1 MSLDNF
7 RNRTIIW
14 DTVNKD
20 FPQPIQIMQGD
31 VNARTLSVKILDN
44 GSETDLTGHSLKLTY
59 QYTNSSNSG
68 FVMIAP
74 KNLAKGEFI
83 LVIPTE
89 MTTPR
94 VIEAILILLN
104 ENLEQVIVSKSLTFI
119 SDDSTVTDLAQEV
132 NNKIDDFTKLL
143 LENMPQALRSKLND
157 LYAQIDSI
165 KSNIE
170 LKANLADVTSLQNA
184 ITKLQNEIEAFG
196 ITPGNS
202 VTIKSLLDEI
212 NGILSDLNQ
221 KGIDIANLRSKI
233 EEVRLETTTQ
243 LADLK
248 PLKNKKIVMF
258 GDSIIDLGTIPS
270 EIKTLSGATEVYNVG
285 FAGCTMTPTNT
296 VGVGYDKFSMYA
308 LATAIAANDFTAQTA
323 LATTTLRGFLAH
335 LNTLKAIDFATIDIC
350 FISYGTNDFGFNVN
364 PGTHDVVSKFTV
376 AGAMKEVVNKLQSK
390 NPNMEIIFTTPIYR
404 ADKFLNKLNLPLS
417 VYADTMKGTAGR
429 EATKVIDLHTC
440 SGINEF
446 SYTTFLNPADKL
458 HPVAAGNT
466 LLAKSFV
473 KYAGSGYVGRTDNK
487 FEPLPVGVNL
497 AQDSENFNVH
507 NPNNVGAFYGG
518 KSYIT
523 HAPKSYMKYT
533 DIVLCDCMIEL
544 TGITTIKIVFDAII
558 KGCQGRVEAIL
569 YDSANKAVATK
580 MATLNINAT
589 EANYVTN
596 HVMGNFTGVYRLYV
610 AIKAMDVAPEI
621 YIRNPLILQK
631 DYEKISVGTTTV
643 TVSGSP
649 LSVTKSVI
657 YKDYNNWPVDYIP
670 VVLANSQHPG
680 IIVSVANFYNH
691 FEVTITTAKG
701 VELTAGDYVIN
712 YVRFLP

>member
-7 RNRTIIW
+7 RNRAIVW

-31 VNARTLSVKILDN
+31 VNARTLSVKIIDN
-44 GSETDLTGHSLKLTY
+44 GSEVDLTGHSLKLTY

-68 FVMIAP
+68 FVMIPP
-74 KNLAKGEFI
+74 KNLTKGEFI

-89 MTTPR
+89 MTTTG
-94 VIEAILILLN
+94 VIEANLILLN
-104 ENLEQVIVSKSLTFI
+104 ESLEQVIVSKSLTFI
-119 SDDSTVTDLAQEV
+119 SDNSTVTDLAQEV

-143 LENMPQALRSKLND
+143 LENMPQVLRSELND
-157 LYAQIDSI
+157 LHAQTESN
-165 KSNIE
+165 KSNIK

-184 ITKLQNEIEAFG
+184 MTKLQNEIETFG
-196 ITPGNS
+196 ITPENS

-212 NGILSDLNQ
+212 TGILSDLNQ
-221 KGIDIANLRSKI
+221 KGIDITNLRSKI
-233 EEVRLETTTQ
+233 DEVQLQ
-243 LADLK
+243 LADIS

-285 FAGCTMTPTNT
+285 FAGCTMTPTDT
-296 VGVGYDKFSMYA
+296 IGGGYDKFSMHA
-308 LATAIAANDFTAQTA
+308 LATAISANDFTAQTA
-323 LATTTLRGFLAH
+323 LATTTLGKFLAH

-364 PGTHDVVSKFTV
+364 PGTSDVVSNLTV
-376 AGAMKEVVNKLQSK
+376 AGAMKEIVNKLQSK

-404 ADKFLNKLNLPLS
+404 ADKFLNTLNLPLS
-417 VYADTMKGTAGR
+417 VYADTIKGTAGR
-429 EATKVIDLHTC
+429 LATKVIDLHTC

-446 SYTTFLNPADKL
+446 NYTTLLNTADKL

-466 LLAKSFV
+466 LMAKSFV
-473 KYAGSGYVGRTDNK
+473 KYARGGYVGRTDNK
-487 FEPLPVGVNL
+487 FEPLTVGMNL
-497 AQDSENFNVH
+497 AQDSEKFNVH

-523 HAPKSYMKYT
+523 HAPKSYMKYA

-544 TGITTIKIVFDAII
+544 TGLTTIKIVFDAIV
-558 KGCQGRVEAIL
+558 KGCQGRVDAIL
-569 YDSANKAVATK
+569 YDSANTAVASKT
-580 MATLNINAT
+580 ATLNINST

-596 HVMGNFTGVYRLYV
+596 HTIGNFTGVYRLYV

-631 DYEKISVGTTTV
+631 NYEKISVGATTV

-649 LSVTKSVI
+649 FSVTKAVV
-657 YKDYNNWPVDYIP
+657 YKDYNNWSVDYIP
-670 VVLANSQHPG
+670 VVMANSQYTDL
-680 IIVSVANFYNH
+680 IVSVANFYNH
-691 FEVTITTAKG
+691 FEVTITTKTG
-701 VELTAGDYVIN
+701 VALTAGDYVIN

>member
-7 RNRTIIW
+7 RKRAIIW

-20 FPQPIQIMQGD
+20 FPQPIQVMQGD
-31 VNARTLSVKILDN
+31 VNARTVSVKIIDN
-44 GSETDLTGHSLKLTY
+44 GGEIDLTGHSLKLTY

-68 FVMIAP
+68 FVMIP
-74 KNLAKGEFI
+74 PENLTKGEFI

-89 MTTPR
+89 MTKPG
-94 VIEAILILLN
+94 VIEANLILLN
-104 ENLEQVIVSKSLTFI
+104 KDKEQVIVSKKLTFI
-119 SDDSTVTDLAQEV
+119 SDNSTVTDLAQEV

-143 LENMPQALRSKLND
+143 LENMPQVLRSELND
-157 LYAQIDSI
+157 LHAQTESN
-165 KSNIE
+165 KSNIK

-184 ITKLQNEIEAFG
+184 MTKLQNEIETFG
-196 ITPGNS
+196 ITPENS

-212 NGILSDLNQ
+212 TGILSDLNQ
-221 KGIDIANLRSKI
+221 KGIDITNLRSKI
-233 EEVRLETTTQ
+233 DEVQLQ
-243 LADLK
+243 LADIS

-296 VGVGYDKFSMYA
+296 VGVGYDKFSMHA
-308 LATAIAANDFTAQTA
+308 LANAVLANDFTAQTA
-323 LATTTLRGFLAH
+323 LATTTLGKFLAH

-364 PGTHDVVSKFTV
+364 PGTSDVVSNLTV
-376 AGAMKEVVNKLQSK
+376 AGAMKEIVNKLQSK

-404 ADKFLNKLNLPLS
+404 ADKFLNTLNLPLS
-417 VYADTMKGTAGR
+417 VYADTIKGTAGR
-429 EATKVIDLHTC
+429 LATKVIDLHTC

-446 SYTTFLNPADKL
+446 NYTTLLNTADKL

-466 LLAKSFV
+466 LMAKSFV
-473 KYAGSGYVGRTDNK
+473 KYARGGYVGRTDNK
-487 FEPLPVGVNL
+487 FEPLTVGMNL
-497 AQDSENFNVH
+497 AQDSEKFNVH

-523 HAPKSYMKYT
+523 HAPKSYMKYA

-544 TGITTIKIVFDAII
+544 TGLTTIKIVFDAIV
-558 KGCQGRVEAIL
+558 KGCQGRVDAIL
-569 YDSANKAVATK
+569 YDSANTAVASKT
-580 MATLNINAT
+580 ATLNINST
-589 EANYVTN
+589 EANYVTD
-596 HVMGNFTGVYRLYV
+596 HTIGNFTGVYRLYV

-631 DYEKISVGTTTV
+631 NYEKISVGATTV

-649 LSVTKSVI
+649 FSVTKAVV
-657 YKDYNNWPVDYIP
+657 YKDYNNWSVDYIP
-670 VVLANSQHPG
+670 VVMANSQYTDL
-680 IIVSVANFYNH
+680 IVSVANFYNH
-691 FEVTITTAKG
+691 FEVTITTKTG
-701 VELTAGDYVIN
+701 VALTAGDYVIN

>member
-7 RNRTIIW
+7 RNRTILW

-31 VNARTLSVKILDN
+31 VNARTVLIKIVDN
-44 GSETDLTGHSLKLTY
+44 GTEIDLTGHSLKLTY

-68 FVMIAP
+68 FVMVP
-74 KNLAKGEFI
+74 PENLTKGEFI

-89 MTTPR
+89 MTKVG
-94 VIEAILILLN
+94 VIEANLILLN
-104 ENLEQVIVSKSLTFI
+104 EDKEQVIVSKNLTFI
-119 SDDSTVTDLAQEV
+119 SDNSTVTDLAQEV

-143 LENMPQALRSKLND
+143 LENMPQVLRSELND
-157 LYAQIDSI
+157 LHAQTESN

-170 LKANLADVTSLQNA
+170 LKSNLADVTSLQNA
-184 ITKLQNEIEAFG
+184 MTKLQNEIETFG
-196 ITPGNS
+196 ITPENS

-212 NGILSDLNQ
+212 TGILSDLNQ
-221 KGIDIANLRSKI
+221 KGIDITNLRSKI
-233 EEVRLETTTQ
+233 DEVQLQLE
-243 LADLK
+243 DIS

-296 VGVGYDKFSMYA
+296 VGVGYDKFSMHA
-308 LATAIAANDFTAQTA
+308 LANAVLANDFTAQTA

-335 LNTLKAIDFATIDIC
+335 LNTLKTVDFSTIDIC

-364 PGTHDVVSKFTV
+364 PGTSDVVSNFTV

-404 ADKFLNKLNLPLS
+404 ADKFLNTLNLPLS
-417 VYADTMKGTAGR
+417 VYADTIKGTAGR
-429 EATKVIDLHTC
+429 LATKVIDLHTC

-446 SYTTFLNPADKL
+446 NYTTLLNTADKL

-466 LLAKSFV
+466 LMAKSFV
-473 KYAGSGYVGRTDNK
+473 KYARGGYVGRTNNK
-487 FEPLPVGVNL
+487 FEPLAVGVNL
-497 AQDSENFNVH
+497 AQDSEKLNVH

-523 HAPKSYMKYT
+523 HAPKSYMKYA

-544 TGITTIKIVFDAII
+544 TGLTTIKIVFDAII
-558 KGCQGRVEAIL
+558 KGCQGRVDAIL
-569 YDSANKAVATK
+569 YDSANTAVATK
-580 MATLNINAT
+580 ATTLNINST

-596 HVMGNFTGVYRLYV
+596 HTMGNFTGVYRLYV

-631 DYEKISVGTTTV
+631 NYEKISVGATTV
-643 TVSGSP
+643 TVTGSP
-649 LSVTKSVI
+649 FSVTKPVV

-670 VVLANSQHPG
+670 VVMANSQYTDL
-680 IIVSVANFYNH
+680 IVSVANFYDH
-691 FEVTITTAKG
+691 FEVTITTKNG
-701 VELTAGDYVIN
+701 VALTAGDYVIN

>member
-7 RNRTIIW
+7 RKRAIVW

-31 VNARTLSVKILDN
+31 VNARTLSVKIIDN
-44 GSETDLTGHSLKLTY
+44 GSEVDLTGHSLKLTY

-68 FVMIAP
+68 FVMIPP
-74 KNLAKGEFI
+74 KNLTKGEFI

-89 MTTPR
+89 MTTTG
-94 VIEAILILLN
+94 VIEANLILLN
-104 ENLEQVIVSKSLTFI
+104 ESLEQVIVSKSLTFI
-119 SDDSTVTDLAQEV
+119 SDNSTVTDLAQEV

-143 LENMPQALRSKLND
+143 LENMPQVLRSELND
-157 LYAQIDSI
+157 LHAQTESN
-165 KSNIE
+165 KSNIK

-184 ITKLQNEIEAFG
+184 MTKLQNEIETFG
-196 ITPGNS
+196 ITPENS

-212 NGILSDLNQ
+212 TGILSDLNQ
-221 KGIDIANLRSKI
+221 KGIDITNLRSKI
-233 EEVRLETTTQ
+233 DEVQLQ
-243 LADLK
+243 LADIS

-285 FAGCTMTPTNT
+285 FAGCTMTPTDT
-296 VGVGYDKFSMYA
+296 IRGGYGKFSMHA
-308 LATAIAANDFTAQTA
+308 LATAISANDFTAQTA
-323 LATTTLRGFLAH
+323 LATTTLGKFLAH

-364 PGTHDVVSKFTV
+364 PGTSDVVSKFTV
-376 AGAMKEVVNKLQSK
+376 AGAMKEIVNKLQSK

-404 ADKFLNKLNLPLS
+404 ADKFLNTLNLPLS
-417 VYADTMKGTAGR
+417 VYADTIKGTAGR
-429 EATKVIDLHTC
+429 LATKVIDLHTC

-446 SYTTFLNPADKL
+446 NYTTLLNTADKL

-466 LLAKSFV
+466 LMAKSFV
-473 KYAGSGYVGRTDNK
+473 KYARGGYVGRTDNK
-487 FEPLPVGVNL
+487 FEPLTVGMNL
-497 AQDSENFNVH
+497 AQDSEKFNVH

-523 HAPKSYMKYT
+523 HAPKSYMKYA

-544 TGITTIKIVFDAII
+544 TGLTTIKIVFDAII
-558 KGCQGRVEAIL
+558 KGCQGRVDAIL
-569 YDSANKAVATK
+569 YDSANTAVASKT
-580 MATLNINAT
+580 ATLNINST

-596 HVMGNFTGVYRLYV
+596 HTIGNFTGVYRLYV

-631 DYEKISVGTTTV
+631 NYEKISVGATTV

-649 LSVTKSVI
+649 FSVTKAVI
-657 YKDYNNWPVDYIP
+657 YKDYNNWSVDYIP
-670 VVLANSQHPG
+670 VVMANSQYTDL
-680 IIVSVANFYNH
+680 IVSVANFYNH
-691 FEVTITTAKG
+691 FEVTITTKTG
-701 VELTAGDYVIN
+701 VALTAGDYVIN

>member
-20 FPQPIQIMQGD
+20 FPQPIQVMQGD
-31 VNARTLSVKILDN
+31 VNARTLLIKIVDN
-44 GSETDLTGHSLKLTY
+44 GTEIDLTGHSLKLTY
-59 QYTNSSNSG
+59 QYTNNSNSG
-68 FVMIAP
+68 LIVVPP
-74 KNLAKGEFI
+74 KDLIKGEFL

-89 MTTPR
+89 MTATG
-94 VIEAILILLN
+94 VIEANLILLN
-104 ENLEQVIVSKSLTFI
+104 KDKEQVIVSKNLTFI
-119 SDDSTVTDLAQEV
+119 SDSSTVSYLAQKV

-143 LENMPQALRSKLND
+143 LENMPQVLRSELNN
-157 LYAQIDSI
+157 LYAQIDSN

-170 LKANLADVTSLQNA
+170 FKANLADVTSLQNTM
-184 ITKLQNEIEAFG
+184 TKLQNEVETFG
-196 ITPGNS
+196 ITPENS

-212 NGILSDLNQ
+212 TGILSDLNQ
-221 KGIDIANLRSKI
+221 KGIDITNLRSKI
-233 EEVRLETTTQ
+233 DEVRLETTTQ

-296 VGVGYDKFSMYA
+296 VGVGYDKFSMHA
-308 LATAIAANDFTAQTA
+308 LANAVLANDFTAQTT
-323 LATTTLRGFLAH
+323 LATTKLGGFLAH

-364 PGTHDVVSKFTV
+364 PGTSDVVSNFTV

-417 VYADTMKGTAGR
+417 VYADTIKGTAGR
-429 EATKVIDLHTC
+429 LATKVIDLHTC

-446 SYTTFLNPADKL
+446 NYTTLLNHADKL

-466 LLAKSFV
+466 LMAKSFV
-473 KYAGSGYVGRTDNK
+473 KYARSGYVGRTDNK
-487 FEPLPVGVNL
+487 FEPLTVGVNL
-497 AQDSENFNVH
+497 AQDSETFNVH
-507 NPNNVGAFYGG
+507 DPNNAGAFYGG

-544 TGITTIKIVFDAII
+544 TGFTTIKIVFDAII
-558 KGCQGRVEAIL
+558 KGCQGRVDAIL
-569 YDSANKAVATK
+569 YDSSNTAVATK
-580 MATLNINAT
+580 TAALNINAT

-631 DYEKISVGTTTV
+631 NYEKTSVGATTV

-670 VVLANSQHPG
+670 VVMANSKYTDL
-680 IIVSVANFYNH
+680 IVSVANFYNH
-691 FEVTITTAKG
+691 FEVTITTKTG
-701 VELTAGDYVIN
+701 VGLTAGDYVIN

>member
-44 GSETDLTGHSLKLTY
+44 GGEIDLTGHSLKLTY

-68 FVMIAP
+68 FVMIP
-74 KNLAKGEFI
+74 PENLAKGEFI

-89 MTTPR
+89 MTTTG
-94 VIEAILILLN
+94 VIEANLILLN
-104 ENLEQVIVSKSLTFI
+104 ESLEQVIVSKSLTFI
-119 SDDSTVTDLAQEV
+119 SDNSTVTDLAQEV

-143 LENMPQALRSKLND
+143 LENMPQVLRSELNN
-157 LYAQIDSI
+157 LYAQIDSN

-184 ITKLQNEIEAFG
+184 MTKLQNEVETFG
-196 ITPGNS
+196 ITPENS

-212 NGILSDLNQ
+212 TGILSDLNQ
-221 KGIDIANLRSKI
+221 KGIDITNLRSKI
-233 EEVRLETTTQ
+233 DEVRLETTTQ

-296 VGVGYDKFSMYA
+296 VGVGYDKFSMHA
-308 LATAIAANDFTAQTA
+308 LANAVLANDFTAQTT
-323 LATTTLRGFLAH
+323 LATTKLGGFLAH

-364 PGTHDVVSKFTV
+364 PGTSDVVSNFTV

-417 VYADTMKGTAGR
+417 VYADTIKGTAGR
-429 EATKVIDLHTC
+429 LATKVIDLHTC

-446 SYTTFLNPADKL
+446 NYTTLLNHADKL

-466 LLAKSFV
+466 LMAKTFV
-473 KYAGSGYVGRTDNK
+473 KYARSGYVGRTDNK
-487 FEPLPVGVNL
+487 FEPLTVGVNL
-497 AQDSENFNVH
+497 AQDSETFNVH
-507 NPNNVGAFYGG
+507 NPNNAGAFYGG

-544 TGITTIKIVFDAII
+544 TGFTTIKIVFDAIV
-558 KGCQGRVEAIL
+558 KGCQGRVDAIL
-569 YDSANKAVATK
+569 YDSSNTAVATK
-580 MATLNINAT
+580 TAALNINAT

-631 DYEKISVGTTTV
+631 NYEKTSVGATTV

-670 VVLANSQHPG
+670 VVMANSKYTDL
-680 IIVSVANFYNH
+680 IVSVANFYNH
-691 FEVTITTAKG
+691 FEVTITTKTG
-701 VELTAGDYVIN
+701 VGLTAGDYVIN

>member
-1 MSLDNF
+1 
-7 RNRTIIW
+7 
-14 DTVNKD
+14 
-20 FPQPIQIMQGD
+20 
-31 VNARTLSVKILDN
+31 
-44 GSETDLTGHSLKLTY
+44 
-59 QYTNSSNSG
+59 
-68 FVMIAP
+68 
-74 KNLAKGEFI
+74 
-83 LVIPTE
+83 
-89 MTTPR
+89 
-94 VIEAILILLN
+94 
-104 ENLEQVIVSKSLTFI
+104 
-119 SDDSTVTDLAQEV
+119 
-132 NNKIDDFTKLL
+132 
-143 LENMPQALRSKLND
+143 
-157 LYAQIDSI
+157 
-165 KSNIE
+165 
-170 LKANLADVTSLQNA
+170 
-184 ITKLQNEIEAFG
+184 
-196 ITPGNS
+196 
-202 VTIKSLLDEI
+202 
-212 NGILSDLNQ
+212 
-221 KGIDIANLRSKI
+221 
-233 EEVRLETTTQ
+233 
-243 LADLK
+243 
-248 PLKNKKIVMF
+248 MF

-296 VGVGYDKFSMYA
+296 VGVGYDKFSMHA
-308 LATAIAANDFTAQTA
+308 LANAVLANDFTAQTT
-323 LATTTLRGFLAH
+323 LATTKLGGFLAH

-364 PGTHDVVSKFTV
+364 PGTSDVVSNFTV

-417 VYADTMKGTAGR
+417 VYADTIKGTAGR
-429 EATKVIDLHTC
+429 LATKVIDLHTC

-446 SYTTFLNPADKL
+446 NYTTLLNHADKL

-466 LLAKSFV
+466 LMAKSFV

-487 FEPLPVGVNL
+487 FEPLTVGVNL
-497 AQDSENFNVH
+497 AQDSETFNVH
-507 NPNNVGAFYGG
+507 DPNNAGAFYGG

-544 TGITTIKIVFDAII
+544 TGFTTIKIVFDAIV
-558 KGCQGRVEAIL
+558 KGCQGRVDAIL
-569 YDSANKAVATK
+569 YDSSNTAVATK
-580 MATLNINAT
+580 TAALNINAT

-631 DYEKISVGTTTV
+631 NYEKTSVGATTV

-670 VVLANSQHPG
+670 VVMANSKYTDL
-680 IIVSVANFYNH
+680 IVSVANFYNH
-691 FEVTITTAKG
+691 FEVTITTKTG
-701 VELTAGDYVIN
+701 VGLTAGDYVIN

>member
-7 RNRTIIW
+7 KKQTITW
-14 DTVNKD
+14 DMINQS
-20 FPQPIQIMQGD
+20 FEQHIQIMEGD
-31 VNARTLSVKILDN
+31 VNARTLLLKITDN
-44 GSETDLTGHSLKLTY
+44 GSVLDLTGYSVKLTY
-59 QYTNSSNSG
+59 QYMYKSQSG
-68 FVMIAP
+68 FIMLTPNDIS
-74 KNLAKGEFI
+74 KGEFTLI
-83 LVIPTE
+83 IPTE
-89 MTTPR
+89 MT
-94 VIEAILILLN
+94 VSGLIKSNLILLN
-104 ENLEQVIVSKSLTFI
+104 ESLEQVIVSKNLTFI
-119 SDDSTVTDLAQEV
+119 SDNSTVTDLAQEV

-143 LENMPQALRSKLND
+143 LESMPQVLRSELND
-157 LYAQIDSI
+157 LHAQTDSN
-165 KSNIE
+165 KSNI
-170 LKANLADVTSLQNA
+170 D
-184 ITKLQNEIEAFG
+184 
-196 ITPGNS
+196 
-202 VTIKSLLDEI
+202 
-212 NGILSDLNQ
+212 
-221 KGIDIANLRSKI
+221 
-233 EEVRLETTTQ
+233 EVRLETTAQ
-243 LADLK
+243 LADIS

-285 FAGCTMTPTNT
+285 FGGCTMTPTDT
-296 VGVGYDKFSMYA
+296 LGGGYDKFSMYA
-308 LATAIAANDFTAQTA
+308 LANAVLANDFTAQTT

-364 PGTHDVVSKFTV
+364 PGTSDVVSNFTV

-390 NPNMEIIFTTPIYR
+390 NPNMEIIFTTPVYR

-417 VYADTMKGTAGR
+417 VYADTIKGTAGR
-429 EATKVIDLHTC
+429 LATKVIDLHTC

-446 SYTTFLNPADKL
+446 NYTTLLNVADKL

-473 KYAGSGYVGRTDNK
+473 KYARSGYVGRTDNK
-487 FEPLPVGVNL
+487 FEPLTVGVNL
-497 AQDSENFNVH
+497 AQDGENFNVH
-507 NPNNVGAFYGG
+507 NPNNAGAFYGG

-544 TGITTIKIVFDAII
+544 TGFTTIKIVFDAIV
-558 KGCQGRVEAIL
+558 KGCQGRVDAIL
-569 YDSANKAVATK
+569 YDSENTAVATK
-580 MATLNINAT
+580 TATLNINAT

-631 DYEKISVGTTTV
+631 DYEKISVGATTV

-670 VVLANSQHPG
+670 VVMANSKYTDL
-680 IIVSVANFYNH
+680 IVSVANFYNH
-691 FEVTITTAKG
+691 FEVTITTKTG
-701 VELTAGDYVIN
+701 VGLTAGDYVIN

>member
-7 RNRTIIW
+7 KNRAIVW
-14 DTVNKD
+14 DTVDKD

-31 VNARTLSVKILDN
+31 VNARTLSVKIIDN
-44 GSETDLTGHSLKLTY
+44 GGEIDLTGHSLKLTY

-68 FVMIAP
+68 FVMIP
-74 KNLAKGEFI
+74 PENLTKGEFI

-89 MTTPR
+89 MTETG
-94 VIEAILILLN
+94 VIEANLILLN
-104 ENLEQVIVSKSLTFI
+104 EDKEQVIVSKSLTFI
-119 SDDSTVTDLAQEV
+119 SDNSTVTDLAQEV

-143 LENMPQALRSKLND
+143 LENMPQVLRSELND
-157 LYAQIDSI
+157 LHAQTESN

-170 LKANLADVTSLQNA
+170 LKSNLADVTSLQNA
-184 ITKLQNEIEAFG
+184 MTKLQNEIETFG
-196 ITPGNS
+196 ITPENS

-212 NGILSDLNQ
+212 TGILSDLNQ
-221 KGIDIANLRSKI
+221 KGIDITNLRSKI
-233 EEVRLETTTQ
+233 DEVQLQLE
-243 LADLK
+243 DIS

-308 LATAIAANDFTAQTA
+308 LANAVLANDFTAQTA

-335 LNTLKAIDFATIDIC
+335 LNTLKTIDFSTIDIC
-350 FISYGTNDFGFNVN
+350 FISYGTNDFGFNVSS
-364 PGTHDVVSKFTV
+364 GTSDVVSNLTV

-404 ADKFLNKLNLPLS
+404 ADKFLNTLNLPLS
-417 VYADTMKGTAGR
+417 VYADTIKGTAGR
-429 EATKVIDLHTC
+429 LATKVIDLHTC

-446 SYTTFLNPADKL
+446 NYTTLLNTADKL

-466 LLAKSFV
+466 LMAKSFV
-473 KYAGSGYVGRTDNK
+473 KYARGGYVGRTNNK
-487 FEPLPVGVNL
+487 FEPLAVGVNL
-497 AQDSENFNVH
+497 AQDSEKLNVH

-523 HAPKSYMKYT
+523 HAPKSYMKYA

-544 TGITTIKIVFDAII
+544 TGLTTIKIVFDAII
-558 KGCQGRVEAIL
+558 KGCQGRVDAIL
-569 YDSANKAVATK
+569 YDSANTAVATK
-580 MATLNINAT
+580 ATTLNINST

-596 HVMGNFTGVYRLYV
+596 HTMGNFTGVYRLYV

-631 DYEKISVGTTTV
+631 NYEKISVGATTV

-649 LSVTKSVI
+649 FSVTKSVV
-657 YKDYNNWPVDYIP
+657 YEDYNNWPVDYIP
-670 VVLANSQHPG
+670 VVMANSQYTDL
-680 IIVSVANFYNH
+680 IVSVANFYDH
-691 FEVTITTAKG
+691 FEVTITTKKG
-701 VELTAGDYVIN
+701 VALTAGDYVIN